1 MENPYTVPVA
11 DLAAREQ
18 SSFLTRVYAHLVLAV
33 LLFVGL
39 EVWFFKSGIA
49 NTVLQIFSGVSW
61 LVVLGGFMLLSW
73 VATLIAV
80 PSVAR
85 PLQYVGFVLYVLLQ
99 ALITVPLLAAAND
112 AAPGVIAS
120 AAQVTI
126 GGFLLLTAV
135 VVTTGKDFSFL
146 RSFLIWGGL
155 VRIGGH
161 HLCRALRVQSGHLVF
176 RRHDRAGCR
185 IGALHDVEYHAR
197 LSRQRRGGRIDP
209 TIRRHCHDVLVCAAS
224 LHGLAALRGGP
235 DHCLEVDRAVPA
247 R

>member
-1 MENPYTVPVA
+1 MSFASSSPVA
-11 DLAAREQ
+11 SLVPREQ

-39 EVWFFKSGIA
+39 EVFLFRSGIA
-49 NTVLQIFSGVSW
+49 NTVLQLFSGVSW

-85 PLQYVGFVLYVLLQ
+85 PLQYLGFFFYVLLQ
-99 ALITVPLLAAAND
+99 ALITIPLLAAAEG

-135 VVTTGKDFSFL
+135 VVTTGRDFSFL

-155 VRIGGH
+155 FGLAVII
-161 HLCRALRVQSGHLVF
+161 CAVVF
-176 RRHDRAGCR
+176 KFDPGTWFSVAMIVLACGSVLYTTSNIMRGFPAN
-185 IGALHDVEYHAR
+185 ADV
-197 LSRQRRGGRIDP
+197 
-209 TIRRHCHDVLVCAAS
+209 AAS
-224 LHGLAALRGGP
+224 IQLFAGIAMMFWYVLR
-235 DHCLEVDRAVPA
+235 LFMA
-247 R
+247 RR